1 MSVETTQS
9 GVTRNG
15 GSRSGVTRIA
25 PTKGWQLID
34 LKELWQYKDLL
45 YFLTI
50 RGIKAKYAQ
59 SVLGVGWAIIQPLF
73 QTLVFTVIFGNLAK
87 MSSDGVP
94 YILFSFTAM
103 VPWNYFSNILT
114 NSSSSLVQNRAMLS
128 KVYFPRLVLPV
139 SAVISKL
146 LDFLIA
152 FIVLV
157 VFLLYFRFVPTIH
170 IVYFPLLLLILMM
183 TSLGIGMI
191 LSAMAVQYRDVQ
203 YAMSFL
209 VRILLYSVPVVYSI
223 SIIPDKYVY
232 IYALNPM
239 VGVIEGMRSIFLG
252 TRPMPWDLIAI
263 GGLVSVVLF
272 IFGAFYFRKMEKT
285 FADIA

>member
-1 MSVETTQS
+1 MSAP
-9 GVTRNG
+9 VTKI
-15 GSRSGVTRIA
+15 SPS
-25 PTKGWQLID
+25 KGWQLID
-34 LKELWQYKDLL
+34 LPEVWQYKDLL

-87 MSSDGVP
+87 MGSDGVP
-94 YILFSFTAM
+94 YVLFSFTAM

-114 NSSSSLVQNRAMLS
+114 NSSSSLVQNRDMLS
-128 KVYFPRLVLPV
+128 KVYFPRLVLP
-139 SAVISKL
+139 ISSVLSGL

-152 FIVLV
+152 FLVLV
-157 VFLLYFRFVPTIH
+157 GLLIYYQMVPNLNI
-170 IVYFPLLLLILMM
+170 IYFPLLLLILIM

-223 SIIPDKYVY
+223 NIIPDQYLY
-232 IYALNPM
+232 WYALNPM
-239 VGVIEGMRSIFLG
+239 VGVIEGMRSALLG
-252 TRPMPWDLIAI
+252 TRTMPWDLIAI
-263 GGLVSVVLF
+263 GSVVSLVLF
-272 IFGAFYFRKMEKT
+272 IFGAFYFKRMEKT

>member
-1 MSVETTQS
+1 MPGETIKIRPSQ
-9 GVTRNG
+9 
-15 GSRSGVTRIA
+15 
-25 PTKGWQLID
+25 GWQLID
-34 LKELWQYKDLL
+34 LREIWQYKDLL

-87 MSSDGVP
+87 LGSDGVP
-94 YILFSFTAM
+94 YVLFSFTAM

-114 NSSSSLVQNRAMLS
+114 NSTSSLVQNRAMLS

-139 SAVISKL
+139 SSVLSAL

-152 FIVLV
+152 LLVLIG
-157 VFLLYFRFVPTIH
+157 FLIYYQRVPSLNVI
-170 IVYFPLLLLILMM
+170 YFPLLVVILIM

-191 LSAMAVQYRDVQ
+191 LSALAVQYRDVQ

-223 SIIPDKYVY
+223 GIIPDEYLY
-232 IYALNPM
+232 LYALNPM
-239 VGVIEGMRSIFLG
+239 VGVIEGMRSSLLD

-263 GGLVSVVLF
+263 GSVVSLVLF
-272 IFGAFYFRKMEKT
+272 VFGAFYFRRMEKT

>member
-1 MSVETTQS
+1 MSAP
-9 GVTRNG
+9 VTKI
-15 GSRSGVTRIA
+15 SPS
-25 PTKGWQLID
+25 KGWQLID
-34 LKELWQYKDLL
+34 LPEVWEYKDLL
-45 YFLTI
+45 YFLTV

-87 MSSDGVP
+87 MGSDGVP
-94 YILFSFTAM
+94 YVLFSFTAM

-114 NSSSSLVQNRAMLS
+114 NSSSSLVQNRDMLS
-128 KVYFPRLVLPV
+128 KVYFPRLVLP
-139 SAVISKL
+139 ISSVLSGL

-152 FIVLV
+152 FLVLV
-157 VFLLYFRFVPTIH
+157 GLLVYYQMVPNLNI
-170 IVYFPLLLLILMM
+170 IYFPLLLLMLIM

-223 SIIPDKYVY
+223 SIIPDQYLY
-232 IYALNPM
+232 WYALNPM
-239 VGVIEGMRSIFLG
+239 VGVIEGMRSALLG
-252 TRPMPWDLIAI
+252 TRAMPWDLIAI
-263 GGLVSVVLF
+263 GSVVSLVLF
-272 IFGAFYFRKMEKT
+272 IFGAFYFKRMEKT

>member
-1 MSVETTQS
+1 MS
-9 GVTRNG
+9 
-15 GSRSGVTRIA
+15 A
-25 PTKGWQLID
+25 PITKISPSKGWQLIN
-34 LKELWQYKDLL
+34 LSEVWEYKDLL

-87 MSSDGVP
+87 MGSDGVP
-94 YILFSFTAM
+94 YVLFSFTAM

-114 NSSSSLVQNRAMLS
+114 NSSSSLVQNRDMLS
-128 KVYFPRLVLPV
+128 KVYFPRLVLP
-139 SAVISKL
+139 ISSVLSGL

-152 FIVLV
+152 FLVLV
-157 VFLLYFRFVPTIH
+157 GLLIYYQMVPNLNI
-170 IVYFPLLLLILMM
+170 IYFPLLLLILIM

-223 SIIPDKYVY
+223 NIIPDQYLY
-232 IYALNPM
+232 WYALNPM
-239 VGVIEGMRSIFLG
+239 VGVIEGMRAALLS
-252 TRPMPWDLIAI
+252 TRTMPWDLIGI
-263 GGLVSVVLF
+263 GSVVSLVLF
-272 IFGAFYFRKMEKT
+272 IFGAFYFKRMEKT

>member
-1 MSVETTQS
+1 MSAP
-9 GVTRNG
+9 VTKI
-15 GSRSGVTRIA
+15 SPS
-25 PTKGWQLID
+25 KGWQLID
-34 LKELWQYKDLL
+34 LPEVWQYKDLL
-45 YFLTI
+45 YFLTV

-87 MSSDGVP
+87 MGSDGVP
-94 YILFSFTAM
+94 YVLFSFTAM

-114 NSSSSLVQNRAMLS
+114 NSSSSLVQNRDMLS
-128 KVYFPRLVLPV
+128 KVYFPRLVLP
-139 SAVISKL
+139 ISSVLSGL

-152 FIVLV
+152 FLVLV
-157 VFLLYFRFVPTIH
+157 GLLIYYQMVPNLNI
-170 IVYFPLLLLILMM
+170 IYFPLLLLILIM

-223 SIIPDKYVY
+223 NIIPDQYLY
-232 IYALNPM
+232 WYALNPM
-239 VGVIEGMRSIFLG
+239 VGVIEGMRSALLG
-252 TRPMPWDLIAI
+252 TRAMPWDLIAI
-263 GGLVSVVLF
+263 GSVVSLVLF
-272 IFGAFYFRKMEKT
+272 IFGAFYFKRMEKT

>member
-1 MSVETTQS
+1 MSAP
-9 GVTRNG
+9 VTKI
-15 GSRSGVTRIA
+15 SPS
-25 PTKGWQLID
+25 KGWQLIN
-34 LKELWQYKDLL
+34 LSEVWEYKDLL

-87 MSSDGVP
+87 MGSDGVP
-94 YILFSFTAM
+94 YVLFSFTAM

-114 NSSSSLVQNRAMLS
+114 NSSSSLVQNRDMLS
-128 KVYFPRLVLPV
+128 KVYFPRLVLP
-139 SAVISKL
+139 ISSVLSGL

-152 FIVLV
+152 FLVLV
-157 VFLLYFRFVPTIH
+157 GLLIYYQMVPNLNI
-170 IVYFPLLLLILMM
+170 IYFPLLLLILIM

-223 SIIPDKYVY
+223 NIIPDQYLY
-232 IYALNPM
+232 WYALNPM
-239 VGVIEGMRSIFLG
+239 VGVIEGMRSALLG
-252 TRPMPWDLIAI
+252 TRAMPWDLIAI
-263 GGLVSVVLF
+263 GSVVSLVLF
-272 IFGAFYFRKMEKT
+272 IFGAFYFKRMEKT